1 MNALTSINI
10 GDIAIRQ
17 TTANQYCIN
26 DLHKAA
32 GALSKDQPSKF
43 LLLDSTKELVD
54 EINKDRNLV
63 LEQNQAVKVIN
74 GGSQQGTYVA
84 KELVYAYAM
93 WISPKF
99 SLQVIRAYDAL
110 VMSQPTTQTYQLEHL
125 AALQAELLKANP
137 RLQDVLNLTRLGYSQ
152 ARIGEMLGLGST
164 AIYNAIKRLRA
175 CGFVVCA
182 DSARL
187 PVLQGGAA

>member
-10 GDIAIRQ
+10 GDTAIRQ

-32 GALSKDQPSKF
+32 GTLSKDQPSKF
-43 LLLDSTKELVD
+43 LLLDSTKELIQ
-54 EINKDRNLV
+54 EINKAGNLV
-63 LEQNQAVKVIN
+63 LEQNQAITVIN
-74 GGSQQGTYVA
+74 GGNQQGTYVV

-99 SLQVIRAYDAL
+99 HLQVIRTFDA
-110 VMSQPTTQTYQLEHL
+110 VATQNYQPAVNPAHL

-152 ARIGEMLGLGST
+152 ARIADMLHIGET
-164 AIYNAIKRLRA
+164 AIYRAVRRLRD

-182 DSARL
+182 AARL
-187 PVLQGGAA
+187 PGQGGAA